1 MNNELAVV
9 AEFLYQ
15 NNGINTNVYDE
26 VFFKNCIQNRMS
38 KTSLHDIKGYCN
50 YLKSSN
56 EESALLVASLNNTFS
71 EFFRNTLTFAYLE
84 QIVLPVLI
92 ERKKKEKHKEIR
104 IWSAACASGQEPY
117 SIAILIDELIR
128 VQKANLSCHIFA
140 TDINPSELTI
150 AKNGNY
156 PVTSL
161 GKVSTNRLNNYFKRV
176 DHAANQYQAENYVI
190 VPDLGQYLD
199 FSVFDLTSEEV
210 SCPESSIYGNFDL
223 VFCCNVLFYYKPDIR
238 KHILSKIGNC
248 LNSNALLITGEA
260 EREIVKENNYREEYF
275 SSGIFRKIQPNEIKS
290 H

>member
-9 AEFLYQ
+9 AEFLYH
-15 NNGINTNVYDE
+15 NYGINASVYDE
-26 VFFKNCIQNRMS
+26 VFFKNCIQNQMS
-38 KTSLHDIKGYCN
+38 KTSSRSFTGYCN
-50 YLKSSN
+50 YLKLSN
-56 EESALLVASLNNTFS
+56 EVSDLLVASLNNTFS

-84 QIVLPVLI
+84 QIVLPELI
-92 ERKKKEKHKEIR
+92 EKKKKEKHKEIR

-140 TDINPSELTI
+140 TDINPSEITV
-150 AKNGNY
+150 AKKGIY
-156 PVTSL
+156 SVTSL
-161 GKVSTNRLNNYFKRV
+161 GKVSTSRLNTYFKRV
-176 DHAANQYQAENYVI
+176 DQAANPYQAENFAI

-223 VFCCNVLFYYKPDIR
+223 VFCCNVLFYYKPEIR

-260 EREIVKENNYREEYF
+260 EREIVKGNNYREEFF
-275 SSGIFRKIQPNEIKS
+275 SSGIFKKYRDL
-290 H
+290 